1 MVSDGVGRV
10 LNDDGLTPT
19 RQPVVARD
27 VLGFDQHRYQEGPED
42 QTRNMASWT
51 RPTLKCGAHTGE
63 NANRSN

>member
-19 RQPVVARD
+19 RQSVVARD
-27 VLGFDQHRYQEGPED
+27 VLGFDQDQYQEGPED

-51 RPTLKCGAHTGE
+51 RH
-63 NANRSN
+63 